1 MIRLIDSAFRIA
13 TLAIAFVVPVL
24 VTAPLHAENRQARD
38 TAEKDVV
45 RRDSASRRR
54 TPEEQKVAAAIEA
67 VFKAAEENNLA
78 ALDSLYAG
86 NDLTIIESTGINR
99 GWTDYRDH
107 HLAPEMKE
115 MKRFRYRPFEIEP
128 HVTGNLA
135 WAIFR
140 YNLKAETGGRMLDLV
155 GRGTAILE
163 KRGAQWVVRH
173 THTASR
179 ARRPTDPPAGF

>member
-1 MIRLIDSAFRIA
+1 MGSIRPGISSAM
-13 TLAIAFVVPVL
+13 LAIGLIFMMSV
-24 VTAPLHAENRQARD
+24 APPSHAATGLLRD
-38 TAEKDVV
+38 TAEKDGA
-45 RRDSASRRR
+45 RRDTLSQRR
-54 TPEEQKVAAAIEA
+54 TPEEQKVASTIDALFA
-67 VFKAAEENNLA
+67 AAERNDLA

-115 MKRFRYRPFEIEP
+115 MKGFRYRPFAIEP
-128 HVTGNLA
+128 HVTGNIA

-140 YNLKAETGGRMLDLV
+140 YNLKAETGGRSLDLV

-163 KRGAQWVVRH
+163 KRAGRWVVRH